1 MTSSPRDFA
10 ERDALVGR
18 LCNEDL
24 DAAGRKRLAEL
35 LAGDIEMQRDYVRY
49 VDLHA
54 AVRSNTQA
62 MNDEDFA
69 LLEVQAALNAMVAPG
84 THNGLSISCADA
96 DERGDCRAAAFVEP
110 VPKVG
115 SRVTRRWFGG
125 AWGSAA
131 AAAML
136 AIVCWLVGAGLH
148 GNSPPPHP
156 ALNLAEGDAA
166 APDASPAHVSGSVG
180 ARWAGEHL
188 ELPEGH
194 QLVAGQRLELIEGL
208 AEILFEGGVRVVLQ
222 GPTILEIEDAN
233 SMRVSVGK
241 LAAIAP
247 AEDGKRFTLRTK
259 VADVEGLK
267 AEFGAEIEVDGSLVT
282 QVYDGAINMRFKR
295 GTASAASVQLASG
308 QQARIDGTS
317 GRISPVSEPTELHF
331 VRYLPEHEMHINLVE
346 VVAGGDALRQPGHL
360 GVSLV
365 DGRPMDRYD
374 APAPGDG
381 KYHPVGHLAYVD
393 GVFIPDGGRGRVQV
407 DSIGRTVEFPDTA
420 GDCWGGGIMARR
432 LKEEESLPFI
442 QLEFHGNNYGYVNWL
457 HIASKPREVSPEGLG
472 LLGMHSNCGITFD
485 LHAIRARYTN
495 KKMTRFR
502 ALVGNLESKPETY
515 RADAWVFIDGQLRYS
530 RKGFSREDGPEDID
544 IPLTDTDRFLV
555 LAVTD
560 AGAKTAY
567 DWVAFGDPVI
577 EMISLGGMSAQS
589 DIRPPRTASPDEG
602 HGAQVPSLPSATGQ
616 TLLAIAAW
624 LDGDLG
630 LASRPTHELVCR
642 AVVGAAYF
650 AIAASP
656 PLPTDDTTL
665 DWKALD
671 GNTAR
676 FTDSWNRKQAA
687 WRLGSLARLVQQRGG
702 LGP

>member
-1 MTSSPRDFA
+1 
-10 ERDALVGR
+10 
-18 LCNEDL
+18 
-24 DAAGRKRLAEL
+24 
-35 LAGDIEMQRDYVRY
+35 
-49 VDLHA
+49 
-54 AVRSNTQA
+54 
-62 MNDEDFA
+62 
-69 LLEVQAALNAMVAPG
+69 
-84 THNGLSISCADA
+84 
-96 DERGDCRAAAFVEP
+96 
-110 VPKVG
+110 
-115 SRVTRRWFGG
+115 
-125 AWGSAA
+125 
-131 AAAML
+131 
-136 AIVCWLVGAGLH
+136 
-148 GNSPPPHP
+148 
-156 ALNLAEGDAA
+156 
-166 APDASPAHVSGSVG
+166 
-180 ARWAGEHL
+180 
-188 ELPEGH
+188 
-194 QLVAGQRLELIEGL
+194 
-208 AEILFEGGVRVVLQ
+208 VRVVLQ

-241 LAAIAP
+241 LAAVAP
-247 AEDGKRFTLRTK
+247 ADHGKRFTLRTK
-259 VADVEGLK
+259 VADVEGLN

-331 VRYLPEHEMHINLVE
+331 VRYLPEHEMQINLVE
-346 VVAGGDALRQPGHL
+346 VVAGGDALRGPQHL
-360 GVSLV
+360 GIGLTN
-365 DGRPMDRYD
+365 GRPVDRYG
-374 APAPGDG
+374 APAAGDG
-381 KYHPVGHLAYVD
+381 KYHLVDHLPYVD
-393 GVFIPDGGRGRVQV
+393 GVFIPDGERGLVQI

-420 GDCWGGGIMARR
+420 GDCWGGGVMARR
-432 LKEEESLPFI
+432 IKDEESLPFI
-442 QLEFHGNNYGYVNWL
+442 QLEFHGDNYGYVNWL
-457 HIASKPREVSPEGLG
+457 HIASKPRDISPEGLG

-485 LHAIRARYTN
+485 LHAIRAQHTN

-502 ALVGNLESKPETY
+502 ATVGNLESKPDMY
-515 RADAWVFIDGQLRYS
+515 RADAWVFVDGQLRYS
-530 RKGFSREDGPEDID
+530 RKGFSREGGPEDID

-577 EMISLGGMSAQS
+577 EMISLGGMSARS
-589 DIRPPRTASPDEG
+589 DIRPPHTASPDEG
-602 HGAQVPSLPSATGQ
+602 HGAHVPSLPSVTGQ

-630 LASRPTHELVCR
+630 FARRPTYELVSR
-642 AVVGAAYF
+642 AVVTVAYF
-650 AIAASP
+650 ALTASP

-687 WRLGSLARLVQQRGG
+687 RRRGSLARLVQQRGG